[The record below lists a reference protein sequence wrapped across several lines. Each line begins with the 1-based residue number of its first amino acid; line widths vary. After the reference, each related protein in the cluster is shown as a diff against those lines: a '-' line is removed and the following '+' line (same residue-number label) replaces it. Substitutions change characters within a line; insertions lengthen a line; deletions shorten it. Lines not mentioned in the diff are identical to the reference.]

1 MTLEEIANQRN
12 LPQPREELSTEKLLT
27 LITKLNEENASLTKR
42 IERAEHAEREI
53 ANAEHCKNEMW
64 KSYQRMLSEVVEV
77 KRKNDDL
84 LADAVTMRGK
94 LREAL
99 EKKEVIYKD
108 KIVYQDRI
116 VEKEKIVYRDKI
128 VYQDR
133 IVEKDKLI
141 YKDRIVPAP
150 KCEMCSKSAYRKM
163 LAELKEQREEYQQ
176 AEFLAEC
183 CKIFIFFVF
192 ILAVFGT
199 ICTILMFVV
208 YFIIITVQMYLEN
221 NK

>member
-12 LPQPREELSTEKLLT
+12 LPQPREELSTEKLLM

-64 KSYQRMLSEVVEV
+64 KSYQRMLSEMT
-77 KRKNDDL
+77 KLKIQKDDL

-99 EKKEVIYKD
+99 EKKEIVYKD

-141 YKDRIVPAP
+141 YKDRTVPAP

-192 ILAVFGT
+192 IRTIFG
-199 ICTILMFVV
+199 IVCMALLFVV
-208 YFIIITVQMYLEN
+208 YFIIIITQMYLEN

>member
-12 LPQPREELSTEKLLT
+12 LPQPKEELSTEKLLT

-64 KSYQRMLSEVVEV
+64 KSYQRMLSEMT
-77 KRKNDDL
+77 KLKIQKDDL
-84 LADAVTMRGK
+84 LADVVTMRGK

-99 EKKEVIYKD
+99 EKKEIVYKD

-128 VYQDR
+128 VYKDR

-150 KCEMCSKSAYRKM
+150 KCEMCSQSAYRKM
-163 LAELKEQREEYQQ
+163 YKEVAAQKEEYEQV
-176 AEFLAEC
+176 EFLAEC

-199 ICTILMFVV
+199 ICTILIFAV
-208 YFIIITVQMYLEN
+208 YFIIIAVQMYLEN

>member
-1 MTLEEIANQRN
+1 MTLDEIANQRN
-12 LPQPREELSTEKLLT
+12 LPQPKEELNTERLLQT
-27 LITKLNEENASLTKR
+27 ITKLNAENASLTKR

-64 KSYQRMLSEVVEV
+64 KSYQMMLDEVVKV
-77 KRKNDDL
+77 KLKNDDL
-84 LADAVTMRGK
+84 LADAVAMRGK

-99 EKKEVIYKD
+99 EKKEIVYKD
-108 KIVYQDRI
+108 KIVYKDRI
-116 VEKEKIVYRDKI
+116 VEKEKIVYRDNI

-133 IVEKDKLI
+133 IVEKDRPI

-163 LAELKEQREEYQQ
+163 LAELKEQREEYQH
-176 AEFLAEC
+176 AEFLGEC

-199 ICTILMFVV
+199 VCTILMFAV
-208 YFIIITVQMYLEN
+208 YFIIIITQMYLT

>member
-1 MTLEEIANQRN
+1 
-12 LPQPREELSTEKLLT
+12 
-27 LITKLNEENASLTKR
+27 
-42 IERAEHAEREI
+42 
-53 ANAEHCKNEMW
+53 
-64 KSYQRMLSEVVEV
+64 
-77 KRKNDDL
+77 
-84 LADAVTMRGK
+84 MRGK

-128 VYQDR
+128 MYKDR
-133 IVEKDKLI
+133 IVEIDKLI

-192 ILAVFGT
+192 IRTIFGIVCMAV
-199 ICTILMFVV
+199 LFVV
-208 YFIIITVQMYLEN
+208 YFIIIITQMYLEN

>member
-1 MTLEEIANQRN
+1 M
-12 LPQPREELSTEKLLT
+12 
-27 LITKLNEENASLTKR
+27 TKLK
-42 IERAEHAEREI
+42 IQ
-53 ANAEHCKNEMW
+53 K
-64 KSYQRMLSEVVEV
+64 
-77 KRKNDDL
+77 DDL
-84 LADAVTMRGK
+84 LADTVTMRVK

-99 EKKEVIYKD
+99 EKKEIVYKD

-128 VYQDR
+128 VYKDR
-133 IVEKDKLI
+133 IVEKDRLI

-208 YFIIITVQMYLEN
+208 YFIIIAVQMYLEN